1 MRRPGVFLRLSLA
14 EVACAR
20 KVKKTMSNSTMEERL
35 ARLEGRLARSQR
47 RSRMMI
53 AVSLAAVV
61 GVVALLAPQ
70 PARTQGQ
77 PGLPAL
83 EARVATLETTLA
95 VQCQEIADLQT
106 ALAVEAAAQAAAD
119 SALVGDV
126 SDLQGKLVFV
136 DVDGTDMFITGA
148 NLHIRNG
155 TTHTFI
161 ANGVGNLIV
170 GYNEDRPF
178 GPNVRTGSHNV
189 VVGAWNNFSS
199 YGGLVVGSFNTI
211 SGSFASVSG
220 GHNNVAS
227 GVSAS
232 VSGGRVNHASAL
244 MPA

>member
-1 MRRPGVFLRLSLA
+1 
-14 EVACAR
+14 
-20 KVKKTMSNSTMEERL
+20 
-35 ARLEGRLARSQR
+35 
-47 RSRMMI
+47 MI